1 MPDDDDEIR
10 LTIPPDADLQ
20 PVLVA
25 AVAAV
30 VRRSGLGDAEVARS
44 RDQAADAFATAIEQG
59 AGDAVTLTASAGRRT
74 YRFEVRSGT
83 WAEVRHQPTG
93 G

>member
-1 MPDDDDEIR
+1 MPDDDEIR

-44 RDQAADAFATAIEQG
+44 REEAAAAFATAIERG

-74 YRFEVRSGT
+74 FRFEVRSGT
-83 WAEVRHQPTG
+83 WTQVRQQPADG
-93 G
+93 